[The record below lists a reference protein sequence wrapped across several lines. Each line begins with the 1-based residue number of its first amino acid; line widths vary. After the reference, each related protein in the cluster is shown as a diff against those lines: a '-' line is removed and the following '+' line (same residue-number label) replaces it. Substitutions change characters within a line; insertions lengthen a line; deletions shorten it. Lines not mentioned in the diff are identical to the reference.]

1 MDMDREWGGKIISKI
16 GWKMLVG
23 VGVGVVGVV
32 KRREWILIDP
42 PVSLRSCQCQL
53 SHIHNHTHL

>member
-1 MDMDREWGGKIISKI
+1 ME
-16 GWKMLVG
+16 
-23 VGVGVVGVV
+23 VGVGVVEVV

-42 PVSLRSCQCQL
+42 PVSLRSRQCQL